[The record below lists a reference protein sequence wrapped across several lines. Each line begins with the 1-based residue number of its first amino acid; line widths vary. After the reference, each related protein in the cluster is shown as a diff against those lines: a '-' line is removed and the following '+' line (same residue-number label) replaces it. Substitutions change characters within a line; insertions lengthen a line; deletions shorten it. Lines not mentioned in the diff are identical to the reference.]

1 MKKLI
6 FITGLALLL
15 TACSTNEVVS
25 ISHAHGLAVDSNN
38 PNRVLIATHEGLLS
52 WEGGL
57 LSQVGSDRDDLMG
70 FMADPSTTDAY
81 YSSGHPRMG
90 GNMGVQYTKDNG
102 ESWKILSMGLNG
114 PVDFHAMAISSA
126 DPKIL
131 YGWFHGSLQR
141 TLDGAYT
148 WEVVDSNLSD
158 VITLNASSEDASVL
172 YAGTTTGLM
181 KSTDKGASW
190 SILSEQ
196 LSGGAVIALA
206 VNPQDPNE
214 MLSFS
219 EMLGMAK
226 SVDGGLTWEAVTADF
241 SNDYPLYL
249 AYSPSDPQTV
259 YFITKENQLY
269 QSLDGGQSWSPLEY

>member
-1 MKKLI
+1 MKKLL
-6 FITGLALLL
+6 FILGFSLLL
-15 TACSTNEVVS
+15 TACSSNEVVS
-25 ISHAHGLAVDSNN
+25 ISHAHGLAVDSKN

-52 WEGGL
+52 WEEGV

-70 FMADPSTTDAY
+70 FMADPGAEDAY

-90 GNMGVQYTKDNG
+90 GNMGVQQTKDNG

-141 TLDGAYT
+141 TVDGAYT
-148 WEVVDSNLSD
+148 WEAINSNLSD
-158 VITLNASSEDASVL
+158 VITLNGTSDDANVV
-172 YAGTTTGLM
+172 YAGTTSGLM
-181 KSTDKGASW
+181 KSSDKGASW
-190 SILSEQ
+190 SVLSEQ

-206 VNPQDPNE
+206 INSQNPNE

-219 EMLGMAK
+219 EKLGMAS
-226 SVDGGLTWEAVTADF
+226 SVDGGLTWAAVTADF
-241 SNDYPLYL
+241 GNDYPLYM
-249 AYSPSDPQTV
+249 AYSPSDPQTAYLV
-259 YFITKENQLY
+259 TKENILY
-269 QSLDGGQSWSPLEY
+269 QSLDGGQSWTQLEY